1 MAPAS
6 PDASSPDAASPDAA
20 SPDAA
25 SMPAVAT
32 EPHSPST
39 LGNSWTERRNLRHTS
54 TPLGGVGLLR
64 VGGADLGARGVL
76 RFAVTGESFSHS
88 NFPVQGAENTRTA
101 GSFSV
106 AYVPLDYLEVYAAY
120 TASANT
126 NSRSSPNLI
135 QALGDVT
142 LGARASQRWAKGLH
156 AGVDLRVMTFSG
168 VGNQDLDRYTFGF
181 TPRLVGTY
189 DVRELRP
196 DLPLRVHANLGM
208 ALDGNG
214 ELANGAR
221 LNAAEEYALGLN
233 RYNRLVFGLGVEAP
247 LPVATPFL
255 EYNLGYPLGV
265 DGDLVAPDGTTL
277 SAGSAAP
284 QTLALG
290 VKVTAV
296 RDLTLLAAAE
306 FGLHRNVGLGV
317 PATPPFNLVFGAS
330 FNVDVLQRGSGTRVV
345 ERVVEQ
351 KAAPAAPQRARVSGI
366 VVDARTREPLAGALV
381 AVVGSALPP
390 VATDSEAGR
399 FLSYE
404 LSGSTVKLAVRKEGY
419 KPVEQEVVLSAGHTT
434 TVELALQA
442 EPRPVTFAL
451 SIGSEKKPV
460 AASLR
465 FRGPKE
471 ARLDVPASAQG
482 PVKLDLPSGQYAVDV
497 TAPGYLAQT
506 RGVRVAEG
514 AKLELAFELEPEP
527 RQKLVSLK
535 EDKLELAQP
544 VRFAEGKATLLPES
558 RALLA
563 QVVDALVRN
572 GLPRVRVEAHTDNRG
587 DKAANLKLTEERAR
601 AVVDHLVKAGIEPAR
616 LEAAGLGDAQPI
628 APNLM
633 PHGREL
639 NRRVEFILLE
649 R

>member
-1 MAPAS
+1 M
-6 PDASSPDAASPDAA
+6 
-20 SPDAA
+20 
-25 SMPAVAT
+25 
-32 EPHSPST
+32 
-39 LGNSWTERRNLRHTS
+39 
-54 TPLGGVGLLR
+54 LR

-76 RFAVTGESFSHS
+76 RFAVTGETFSHS
-88 NFPVQGAENTRTA
+88 NFPVQGAENTRTT

-142 LGARASQRWAKGLH
+142 LGARASRRWMEGLH

-168 VGNQDLDRYTFGF
+168 VGKQDLDRYTFGF

-189 DVRELRP
+189 DVRERRP
-196 DLPLRVHANLGM
+196 DLPLRVHANLGL
-208 ALDGNG
+208 ALDSTGEQENG
-214 ELANGAR
+214 PR

-277 SAGSAAP
+277 SAASAAP

-330 FNVDVLQRGSGTRVV
+330 FNVDVLQRGGGTRVV
-345 ERVVEQ
+345 ERVVE
-351 KAAPAAPQRARVSGI
+351 KTAPAAPQLARVSGT
-366 VVDARTREPLAGALV
+366 VVDARTREPLSGALV

-419 KPVEQEVVLSAGHTT
+419 KPVEQEVVLVAGHTT

-465 FRGPKE
+465 FRGPTE

-482 PVKLDLPSGQYAVDV
+482 PVKLDLPSGRYAVDV
-497 TAPGYLAQT
+497 IAPGYLAQT
-506 RGVRVAEG
+506 RAVQVTEG

-535 EDKLELAQP
+535 EDKLELTQP

-563 QVVDALVRN
+563 QVVDVLVRN

-587 DKAANLKLTEERAR
+587 DKAANQKLSEEQAR
-601 AVVDHLVKAGIEPAR
+601 AVVDYLVQAGIEPAR
-616 LEAAGLGDAQPI
+616 LEAAGLGDSQPI
-628 APNLM
+628 APNLT
-633 PHGREL
+633 PRGREL